1 MTLSEFFLC
10 WAFAIMVAIAV
21 WHGAL
26 RREEDRDDDGCGCD
40 CDDESW
46 P

>member
-1 MTLSEFFLC
+1 VTLLEFFLI
-10 WAFAIMVAIAV
+10 WAFSIAVGLAV

-26 RREEDRDDDGCGCD
+26 RREEDRDDEGCGCD